1 MIYFD
6 NAATTFTK
14 PRAVCFAVQNV
25 IRNFSAN
32 PGRSGHSLAL
42 DAASKVYE
50 CRRKLAKF
58 FNCSKEENVVF
69 TLNGTMSLNMA
80 IKGVAR
86 KGDHFIISCLEHNA
100 SARPVAELKNRG
112 IIDYDIAKVF
122 EDDEKTVKSFER
134 LIKKNTRA
142 IVCTHVSNVFGNILP
157 IEKIGQLARERG
169 IIFIVD
175 AAQSAGILPIDVK
188 MMNIDFLCM
197 PAHKGLFAPMGLG
210 VLIVCSDDIPLET
223 VIEGGTG
230 SASSSLAQPDFLP
243 DRLESGTVN
252 LPAIAGLSAGL
263 DFIYSVGINN
273 ILSHE
278 EKIIRYL
285 YDEFSKMEGVVL
297 YTPEP
302 KYPFF
307 APLLSLNIE
316 GMGSD
321 AAAHLLDEDGIA
333 VRAGL
338 HCAPLAHNHYDTAVS
353 GTVRLSPSVFNT
365 LEQAKYIVR
374 SVKKI
379 KKYAI

>member
-14 PRAVCFAVQNV
+14 PGSVYSAVQNAM
-25 IRNFSAN
+25 RNYGAN
-32 PGRSGHSLAL
+32 PGRSGHSLAMK
-42 DAASKVYE
+42 AAGTVYE
-50 CRRKLAKF
+50 CRCRVARL
-58 FNCSKEENVVF
+58 FNCTKEENVVF

-100 SARPVAELKNRG
+100 SARPVAELKRRG
-112 IIDYDIAKVF
+112 VIDYDIAQVS
-122 EDDEKTVKSFER
+122 EDDEKTVKSFEK
-134 LIKKNTRA
+134 LIRKNTRA
-142 IVCTHVSNVFGNILP
+142 IVCTHVSNVFGTVLP
-157 IEKIGQLARERG
+157 IEKIGQLARDRG

-188 MMNIDFLCM
+188 RMNIDFLCM

-210 VLIVCSDDIPLET
+210 VLVVCSDIPLET

-252 LPAIAGLSAGL
+252 LPAIAGLSAGI
-263 DFIYSVGINN
+263 DFINSVGIKN
-273 ILSHE
+273 ILLHE
-278 EKIIRYL
+278 EKIVNYL
-285 YDEFSKMEGVVL
+285 YDGLSDIDGVAL
-297 YTPEP
+297 YTPKP
-302 KYPFF
+302 RYPSF
-307 APLLSLNIE
+307 APLFSFNVV
-316 GMGSD
+316 GMKSD
-321 AAAHLLDEDGIA
+321 AVAHILDEENIA

-338 HCAPLAHNHYDTAVS
+338 HCAVLAHNHYGTANG

-365 LEQAKYIVR
+365 CHQAEYIVR
-374 SVKKI
+374 IVKKI